1 MTRPDPIPARS
12 GGQLLADALAVH
24 GVDTV
29 YGVPGESYLAVLDG
43 LYAHR
48 ESIRFVTC
56 RHEGGAAF
64 MAEAYG
70 KLTGRP
76 AALMVTRGPG
86 ASNAAIG
93 IHTAQQDST
102 PMVVFVGQVGN
113 EFIGREAFQEIDY
126 RRMYGSIAK
135 WVTQI
140 DRTERIPELVAHA
153 FQVATSGRMGPV
165 VVALPEDC
173 LAGTAS
179 VADGAPYR
187 PVQAHPS
194 PAQVE
199 TLRRLLDAASRP
211 LVIVGGSGWTPA
223 ACEALRDFVEANAL
237 PVACSFRR
245 QDILDHHHPNYVG
258 DVGIGVNPRLAQ
270 RVRDADLL
278 VAIGP
283 RLGEMTTSG
292 YTLLESPRPRQKL
305 VHVHPGAEELGTV
318 FQGELLVNAGM
329 EPFTA
334 ALAGLR
340 IESPRWRHTVAEAR
354 AELEAWR
361 ARPPVFDQPGLDR
374 LDLWAIVETL
384 QRAVPADTIVT
395 NGAGNF
401 ATWAHRFW
409 RYGGLRTQLA
419 PTSGAMGYGIPA
431 AVAARIAAPDRTV
444 VCFAGDGDFLMT
456 ANELATAA
464 QYDAGFLVMV
474 FNNGMY
480 GTIRMHQE
488 REYPGR
494 VLGTALANPDFTR
507 YAEAFGGFGA
517 RVERTE
523 EFGPALERAL
533 GFIGRHRRPALIEL
547 VVDPQ
552 VITPARSLD
561 QIAGR

>member
-1 MTRPDPIPARS
+1 MTRPDPIPARG

-29 YGVPGESYLAVLDG
+29 FGVPGESYLAVLDG

-70 KLTGRP
+70 KLAGRP

-93 IHTAQQDST
+93 IHTARQDST
-102 PMVVFVGQVGN
+102 PMVVFVGQVGTD
-113 EFIGREAFQEIDY
+113 FMGREAFQEIDY
-126 RRMYGSIAK
+126 RHMFGSVAK
-135 WVTQI
+135 WATQVE
-140 DRTERIPELVAHA
+140 RTERIPEIVAHA
-153 FQVATSGRMGPV
+153 FQVACSGRMGPV
-165 VVALPEDC
+165 VVALPEDT
-173 LAGTAS
+173 LAGTAA
-179 VADGAPYR
+179 VADSAPYQA
-187 PVQAHPS
+187 VQAHPS
-194 PAQVE
+194 PAQIE
-199 TLRRLLDAASRP
+199 RLRQLLAAARRP
-211 LVIVGGSGWTPA
+211 LVLAGGSGWTPA
-223 ACEALRDFVEANAL
+223 ACEALRMFAESNAL

-245 QDILDHHHPNYVG
+245 QDLLDHHHPNYVG
-258 DVGIGVNPRLAQ
+258 DVGIGINPRLAE
-270 RVRDADLL
+270 RVRNADLL
-278 VAIGP
+278 IAIGP

-292 YTLLESPRPRQKL
+292 YSLLESPRPRQAL
-305 VHVHPGAEELGTV
+305 VHVHPGAEELGSV
-318 FQGELLVNAGM
+318 FQGELLVNAGV
-329 EPFTA
+329 EQFTA
-334 ALAGLR
+334 ALAGIH
-340 IESPRWRHTVAEAR
+340 IEAPRWRDTVAEAR

-361 ARPPVFDQPGLDR
+361 ERPAVFDQPGLDR
-374 LDLWAIVETL
+374 LDLWEVVDIL

-431 AVAARIAAPDRTV
+431 AVAARIASPERNV
-444 VCFAGDGDFLMT
+444 VCFAGDGDFLMS
-456 ANELATAA
+456 ASELATAA
-464 QYDAGFLVMV
+464 QYDAGFLVLL

-494 VLGTALANPDFTR
+494 VLGTGLANPDFPR

-517 RVERTE
+517 RVERTA
-523 EFGPALERAL
+523 EFGPALEQAL
-533 GFIGRHRRPALIEL
+533 AFIGRHRRTALIEL
-547 VVDPQ
+547 IVDPQ
-552 VITPARSLD
+552 VITPGRSLD

>member
-1 MTRPDPIPARS
+1 MNRPDTHPARS

-29 YGVPGESYLAVLDG
+29 FGVPGESYLAVLDG

-48 ESIRFVTC
+48 ERIRFVTC

-64 MAEAYG
+64 MAEAHG

-102 PMVVFVGQVGN
+102 PLVVFVGQVGN
-113 EFIGREAFQEIDY
+113 DFLGREAFQEIDY

-140 DRTERIPELVAHA
+140 DRTDRIPEMVAHA

-173 LAGTAS
+173 LSGTAT
-179 VADGAPYR
+179 VADSAPYR
-187 PVQAHPS
+187 AVQPHPS
-194 PAQVE
+194 AAQIDASR
-199 TLRRLLDAASRP
+199 TLLAAASRP
-211 LVIVGGSGWTPA
+211 LVLVGGSGWTPA
-223 ACEALRDFVEANAL
+223 ACEALRIFAESNAL

-258 DVGIGVNPRLAQ
+258 DVGIGVNPKLAE
-270 RVRDADLL
+270 RVRNADLL
-278 VAIGP
+278 IAIGP

-292 YTLLESPRPRQKL
+292 YTLIESPRPRQRL
-305 VHVHPGAEELGTV
+305 VHVHPGAEELGAV

-340 IESPRWRHTVAEAR
+340 IEAPRWRETVAQAR

-361 ARPPVFDQPGLDR
+361 ARPAVFAQPGLD
-374 LDLWAIVETL
+374 
-384 QRAVPADTIVT
+384 
-395 NGAGNF
+395 
-401 ATWAHRFW
+401 
-409 RYGGLRTQLA
+409 
-419 PTSGAMGYGIPA
+419 
-431 AVAARIAAPDRTV
+431 
-444 VCFAGDGDFLMT
+444 
-456 ANELATAA
+456 
-464 QYDAGFLVMV
+464 
-474 FNNGMY
+474 
-480 GTIRMHQE
+480 
-488 REYPGR
+488 
-494 VLGTALANPDFTR
+494 
-507 YAEAFGGFGA
+507 
-517 RVERTE
+517 
-523 EFGPALERAL
+523 
-533 GFIGRHRRPALIEL
+533 
-547 VVDPQ
+547 
-552 VITPARSLD
+552 
-561 QIAGR
+561 

>member
-1 MTRPDPIPARS
+1 MNRPDTHPARS

-29 YGVPGESYLAVLDG
+29 FGVPGESYLAVLDG

-48 ESIRFVTC
+48 ERIRFVTC

-64 MAEAYG
+64 MAEAHG

-102 PMVVFVGQVGN
+102 PLVVFVGQVGN
-113 EFIGREAFQEIDY
+113 DFLGREAFQEIDY

-140 DRTERIPELVAHA
+140 DRTDRIPEMVAHA

-173 LAGTAS
+173 LSGTAT
-179 VADGAPYR
+179 VADSAPYR
-187 PVQAHPS
+187 AVQPHPS
-194 PAQVE
+194 AAQIDALR
-199 TLRRLLDAASRP
+199 TLLAAASRP
-211 LVIVGGSGWTPA
+211 LVLVGGSGWTPA
-223 ACEALRDFVEANAL
+223 ACEALRVFAESNAL

-258 DVGIGVNPRLAQ
+258 DVGIGVNPKLAE
-270 RVRDADLL
+270 RVRNADLL
-278 VAIGP
+278 IAIGP

-292 YTLLESPRPRQKL
+292 YTLIESPRPRQRL
-305 VHVHPGAEELGTV
+305 VHVHPGAEELGAV

-340 IESPRWRHTVAEAR
+340 IEAPRWRETVAQAR

-361 ARPPVFDQPGLDR
+361 ARPAVFAQPGLDR
-374 LDLWAIVETL
+374 LDLWEVVNTL

-431 AVAARIAAPDRTV
+431 AVAARIAAPDRNV
-444 VCFAGDGDFLMT
+444 VCFAGDGDFLMS
-456 ANELATAA
+456 ASELATAA
-464 QYDAGFLVMV
+464 QYDAGFLVLL
-474 FNNGMY
+474 FDNGMY

-494 VLGTALANPDFTR
+494 EHGTALANPDFVR

-517 RVERTE
+517 RVERTA
-523 EFGPALERAL
+523 EFGPALEQAL

-552 VITPARSLD
+552 VITPGRSLD

>member
-1 MTRPDPIPARS
+1 MTRTATIPARS

-29 YGVPGESYLAVLDG
+29 FGVPGESYLAVLDG

-48 ESIRFVTC
+48 EAIRFVTC

-102 PMVVFVGQVGN
+102 PLVVFVGQVGN
-113 EFIGREAFQEIDY
+113 DFLGREAFQEIDY

-165 VVALPEDC
+165 VVALPEDT
-173 LAGTAS
+173 LSGTAT
-179 VADGAPYR
+179 VADSAPFQ

-194 PAQVE
+194 AAQLE
-199 TLRRLLDAASRP
+199 ALRELLAAATRP
-211 LVIVGGSGWTPA
+211 LVLVGGSGWTPA
-223 ACEALRDFVEANAL
+223 ACEALRQFAETNAL

-245 QDILDHHHPNYVG
+245 QDILDHHHPHYVG
-258 DVGIGVNPRLAQ
+258 DVGIGVNPRLAE
-270 RVRDADLL
+270 RVRRADLL
-278 VAIGP
+278 IVIGA

-292 YTLLESPRPRQKL
+292 YTLLDSPRPRQKL

-318 FQGELLVNAGM
+318 FQGDLLVNAAV
-329 EPFTA
+329 EPF
-334 ALAGLR
+334 ALALSGLR
-340 IESPRWRHTVAEAR
+340 IETPRWRDTVAEAR

-361 ARPPVFDQPGLDR
+361 ARPAVFDQPGLDR
-374 LDLWAIVETL
+374 LDLWEVVNTL
-384 QRAVPADTIVT
+384 QRAVPGDTIVT

-431 AVAARIAAPDRTV
+431 AVAARIAAPDRNV
-444 VCFAGDGDFLMT
+444 VCFAGDGDFLMS
-456 ANELATAA
+456 ASELATAA
-464 QYDAGFLVMV
+464 QYDAGFLVLL

-494 VLGTALANPDFTR
+494 VHGTALANPDFVR
-507 YAEAFGGFGA
+507 FAEAFGGFGA
-517 RVERTE
+517 RVERTP
-523 EFGPALERAL
+523 EFGHALEKAL

-552 VITPARSLD
+552 VITPGRSLD
-561 QIAGR
+561 QVAGR